1 MFGKTRR
8 VGIVTGI
15 GVALVLGVAAV
26 GGIAMAQTGGGTSAT
41 PTPSAGPRSGQR
53 HAQVN
58 GFLDAL
64 SKNLGVDRAKLDSA
78 LKTTADQQID
88 AAVASG
94 QLTQDRATKLKQ
106 AVDSGQFPGGLA
118 GLAGIAGGPGR
129 GGRAAGM
136 AAGLRACGQAAMTAV
151 QQALGNET
159 PDQLRAE
166 LQAGKTFDQIA
177 QEHGTT
183 AQAIGSSVA
192 AAVKP
197 CLDTAVQ
204 SGALT
209 SSQETTIVNGIQSGK
224 FPGIFGH
231 VGGRGRPGKANPAQQ
246 H

>member
-8 VGIVTGI
+8 VRIVTGI

-53 HAQVN
+53 QAQVN

-88 AAVASG
+88 AAVKSG
-94 QLTQDRATKLKQ
+94 QITQDRATKLKQ

-118 GLAGIAGGPGR
+118 GLAGIAGGHDR
-129 GGRAAGM
+129 GGKAAGM
-136 AAGLRACGQAAMTAV
+136 AAGLQACGQAAMSAV

-166 LQAGKTFDQIA
+166 LKSGQTFDQIA
-177 QEHGTT
+177 QAHGTT

-192 AAVKP
+192 TAVQPCLDAAVK
-197 CLDTAVQ
+197 
-204 SGALT
+204 SGAVT
-209 SSQETTIVNGIQSGK
+209 SSQETTILNGIRSGK
-224 FPGIFGH
+224 IPGILGH
-231 VGGRGRPGKANPAQQ
+231 VGSR
-246 H
+246 